1 MAAKKAAA
9 SDGGNAS
16 DFIRAQPVGATAP
29 EVVEAGKAAGFD
41 FSTSLVYAVRGR
53 MKKGGSAAPAPT
65 SRREGAPSRRGG
77 GGGGGGASS
86 TGRLESQIEELVRA
100 FVQEMSTLV
109 RRAALDSVREAL
121 GDRGR

>member
-1 MAAKKAAA
+1 M
-9 SDGGNAS
+9 
-16 DFIRAQPVGATAP
+16 TAP

-53 MKKGGSAAPAPT
+53 MKKGTPAPAAPPSKRGEAA
-65 SRREGAPSRRGG
+65 SSSRRGG
-77 GGGGGGASS
+77 AAASGA
-86 TGRLESQIEELVRA
+86 RLEGQIEVLVRA
-100 FVQEMSTLV
+100 FVQDMSALI